1 MTIYRYYLE
10 PKQNKIIKTE
20 YDNVE
25 IKFGC
30 YVIPKF
36 YREKTLIGYKK
47 LCDLND
53 VDNFER
59 CVLYSFDGN
68 KDGEFLELVIEHKK
82 EKMKEAL
89 AEYQRQSEFVREL
102 ESQR

>member
-1 MTIYRYYLE
+1 MKIYRYYLE

-25 IKFGC
+25 TKFGC
-30 YVIPKF
+30 YVIPKY
-36 YREKTLIGYKK
+36 YRKRILSGYTK
-47 LCDLND
+47 LCDLD
-53 VDNFER
+53 DIDNFER

-68 KDGEFLELVIEHKK
+68 KDGEFLELVIEYKK

-89 AEYQRQSEFVREL
+89 AEYHRQSEFVREL
-102 ESQR
+102 EKQR